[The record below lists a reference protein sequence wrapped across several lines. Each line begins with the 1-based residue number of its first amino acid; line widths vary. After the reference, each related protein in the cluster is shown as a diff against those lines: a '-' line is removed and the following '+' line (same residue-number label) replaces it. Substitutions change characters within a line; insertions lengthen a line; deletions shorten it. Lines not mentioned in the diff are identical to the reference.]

1 MTSLGLV
8 LPQKLETDS
17 ASTENYGK
25 FIAEPFEKGYGH
37 TVGHSLRRILLSSLE
52 GAAVTAVRIKGAP
65 HEFSSLKGVQE
76 DVITLIQNIKQ
87 LRFRLH
93 TPGPETLTLKKKG
106 GEVKGKN
113 IDETS
118 SVEVLNPEHVIAHLD
133 AGGELEIELEVS
145 RGRGFVTAE
154 RLKHEGQPVNTIP
167 VDALF
172 APVSKVQYEVEYA
185 RVGQVTDYDKLIL
198 EVWTDGSI
206 SPAAAVAR
214 ASEILR
220 SSVHVFLPAA
230 ALTAVVADEE
240 EKVVPAAGVLQPVV
254 PGKLKDMAEQ
264 PVEMIELTV
273 RASNCLK
280 AAKIKTI
287 GELISKTEEELLG
300 FKNFGKKSLE
310 EIKERLTELGMHLGM
325 LAPAAKGESK

>member
-17 ASTENYGK
+17 ASTETYGK

-113 IDETS
+113 IDATS
-118 SVEVLNPEHVIAHLD
+118 SVDLLNPDHVIAHLD
-133 AGGELEIELEVS
+133 AGGELDIELEVS
-145 RGRGFVTAE
+145 RGRGFVTADK
-154 RLKHEGQPVNTIP
+154 LKRDGQPVNTIP

-172 APVSKVQYEVEYA
+172 APVSKVHYEVEYA

-198 EVWTDGSI
+198 EVWTDGSL
-206 SPAAAVAR
+206 SPAEAVAR
-214 ASEILR
+214 AAEILR
-220 SSVHVFLPAA
+220 SSVHVFLPVSAA
-230 ALTAVVADEE
+230 APVLAADETKASAPAVVH
-240 EKVVPAAGVLQPVV
+240 PVAT
-254 PGKLKDMAEQ
+254 GKLKDMVDQ

-325 LAPAAKGESK
+325 LAPVAAGESK

>member
-17 ASTENYGK
+17 ASTETYGK

-37 TVGHSLRRILLSSLE
+37 TVGHSLRRILLSSLD

-76 DVITLIQNIKQ
+76 DVITLIQNLKQ

-113 IDETS
+113 IDATS
-118 SVEVLNPEHVIAHLD
+118 SVDLLNPEHVIAHLD
-133 AGGELEIELEVS
+133 AGGELDIELEVS
-145 RGRGFVTAE
+145 RGRGFVTADK
-154 RLKHEGQPVNTIP
+154 LKREGQPVNTIP

-172 APVSKVQYEVEYA
+172 APVSKVHYEVEYA

-206 SPAAAVAR
+206 SPADAVAR

-220 SSVHVFLPAA
+220 SSVHVFLPAPAVTPLLAPDETDAPAPVALSA
-230 ALTAVVADEE
+230 A
-240 EKVVPAAGVLQPVV
+240 V
-254 PGKLKDMAEQ
+254 PGKLKDMVDQ

-325 LAPAAKGESK
+325 LAPAASGESK

>member
-17 ASTENYGK
+17 ASTETYGK

-37 TVGHSLRRILLSSLE
+37 TVGHSLRRILLSSLD

-76 DVITLIQNIKQ
+76 DVITLIQNLKQ

-113 IDETS
+113 IDAPS
-118 SVEVLNPEHVIAHLD
+118 SVDVLNPEHVIAHLD
-133 AGGELEIELEVS
+133 AGGELDIELEVS
-145 RGRGFVTAE
+145 RGRGFVTADK
-154 RLKHEGQPVNTIP
+154 LKREGQPVNTIP

-172 APVSKVQYEVEYA
+172 APVSKVHYEVEYA

-206 SPAAAVAR
+206 SPADAVAR

-220 SSVHVFLPAA
+220 SSVHVFLPAPAVTPLLAPDETDAPAPVALSA
-230 ALTAVVADEE
+230 A
-240 EKVVPAAGVLQPVV
+240 V
-254 PGKLKDMAEQ
+254 PGKLKDMVDQ

-325 LAPAAKGESK
+325 LAPAASGESK